1 MKNQPSIIDF
11 VLVLI
16 FILAYSSGIAQNI
29 TFNSENF
36 NQAILSYQ
44 PTQRDGVSD
53 KDFSR
58 GTFYLEQ
65 TAKSSEGN
73 PDNLNAVDYWNITMA
88 FIKLQEPKEHI
99 ALSFQKAADSD
110 PKSLCSVLDAYGEKT
125 LTYLAKHIP
134 ERSKQFYAG
143 CADIL
148 AQEEIFD
155 PVAYAEEQQVDLGLV
170 KLMAEINETDQMYRN
185 EAEVDWSL
193 QTPLDERNMEII
205 DSLYQQHKT
214 YVGKGLVGKKFSS
227 TMWAVIQHSTI
238 EKMEEY
244 LPIVH
249 AGVQAG
255 DLHPTPLK
263 MLIDRI
269 HVIKHGYQFFG
280 SQGGAEIASDE
291 ARAEI
296 EKTYG
301 LK

>member
-1 MKNQPSIIDF
+1 MKNQPSIIDL

-16 FILAYSSGIAQNI
+16 FIMAYTGAFAQNI
-29 TFNSENF
+29 SFTANNF
-36 NQAILSYQ
+36 NAAVLKYQ
-44 PTQRDGVSD
+44 PTQREGVSD
-53 KDFSR
+53 KDFNR

-65 TAKSSEGN
+65 TVKSTAGN
-73 PDNLNAVDYWNITMA
+73 PNNLNAVDYWNITMA
-88 FIKLQEPKEHI
+88 FIKLREPKAHI
-99 ALSFQKAADSD
+99 ELSFQLAADND
-110 PKSLCSVLDAYGEKT
+110 AKSLCSVLEAYGEKT
-125 LTYLAKHIP
+125 LTFLAKHIP
-134 ERSKQFYAG
+134 ELSSHFYAG
-143 CADIL
+143 CAEIL
-148 AQEEIFD
+148 AEEEIFD
-155 PVAYAEEQQVDLGLV
+155 PVVYAEEHQVDLELV
-170 KLMAEINETDQMYRN
+170 RLMVAINETDQMYRN

-193 QTPLDERNMEII
+193 QTPLDERNMKII
-205 DSLYQQHKT
+205 DSLYQQHQA
-214 YVGKGLVGKKFSS
+214 YVGKGLVGEKFSS
-227 TMWAVIQHSTI
+227 TMWAVIQHSTV

-291 ARAEI
+291 EREKI
-296 EKTYG
+296 EQTYG

>member
-1 MKNQPSIIDF
+1 MKKQPSIIDL

-16 FILAYSSGIAQNI
+16 FILAYTSGIAQSI
-29 TFNSENF
+29 TFSSENF
-36 NQAILSYQ
+36 HKAVLSYQ
-44 PTQRDGVSD
+44 PTQREGVSD

-58 GTFYLEQ
+58 GAFYLEQ
-65 TAKSSEGN
+65 TVKSSEGN
-73 PDNLNAVDYWNITMA
+73 PDKLNAVDYWNITMA

-99 ALSFQKAADSD
+99 ALSFQMAADSD
-110 PKSLCSVLDAYGEKT
+110 AKSLCSVLDAYGEKT
-125 LTYLAKHIP
+125 LTFLAKHIP
-134 ERSKQFYAG
+134 ERSRQFYAG
-143 CADIL
+143 CAEIL
-148 AQEEIFD
+148 AEEEVFD
-155 PVAYAEEQQVDLGLV
+155 PVAYAKEHEVDLQLV
-170 KLMAEINETDQMYRN
+170 NLMMGINETDQKYRN

-193 QTPLDERNMEII
+193 QTPLDERNMQII
-205 DSLYQQHKT
+205 DSLYQRHKS
-214 YVGKGLVGKKFSS
+214 YLGKSLVGEKFSS

-269 HVIKHGYQFFG
+269 HAIKYGYQFFG
-280 SQGGAEIASDE
+280 SQGGVDIASDE

-296 EKTYG
+296 EETYG

>member
-1 MKNQPSIIDF
+1 MKKQPSIIDL

-16 FILAYSSGIAQNI
+16 FILAYTSGIAQSI
-29 TFNSENF
+29 PFNSKNF
-36 NQAILSYQ
+36 NEAVLTYQ
-44 PTQRDGVSD
+44 PTQREGVSD

-58 GTFYLEQ
+58 GTFYLAQ
-65 TAKSSEGN
+65 TVKSTEGN

-99 ALSFQKAADSD
+99 ALSFQLAADRD
-110 PKSLCSVLDAYGEKT
+110 AKSLCSVLEAYGEKT
-125 LTYLAKHIP
+125 LTFLAKHIP
-134 ERSKQFYAG
+134 EQSSQFYAG
-143 CADIL
+143 CAEIL
-148 AQEEIFD
+148 AEEEVFD
-155 PVAYAEEQQVDLGLV
+155 PVAYAEEHQLDLELV
-170 KLMAEINETDQMYRN
+170 KLMVEINETDQKYRN

-205 DSLYQQHKT
+205 DSLYQRHKS
-214 YVGKGLVGKKFSS
+214 YVGKSLVGKKFSS
-227 TMWAVIQHSTI
+227 TMWAVIQHSTV

-296 EKTYG
+296 EKAYG

>member
-16 FILAYSSGIAQNI
+16 FIMAYSSGIAQNI
-29 TFNSENF
+29 TFNSDNF
-36 NQAILSYQ
+36 NEAVLTYQ

-65 TAKSSEGN
+65 TVKSTEGN

-99 ALSFQKAADSD
+99 ALSFQMAADSD
-110 PKSLCSVLDAYGEKT
+110 AKSLCSVLEAYGEKT
-125 LTYLAKHIP
+125 LTFLAKHIP
-134 ERSKQFYAG
+134 EQSSQFYAG
-143 CADIL
+143 CAEIL
-148 AQEEIFD
+148 AEEEVFD
-155 PVAYAEEQQVDLGLV
+155 PVAYAKEHQVDLELV
-170 KLMAEINETDQMYRN
+170 KLMVKINETDQMYRD

-205 DSLYQQHKT
+205 DSLYQSHT
-214 YVGKGLVGKKFSS
+214 SYIGKSLVGEKFSS
-227 TMWAVIQHSTI
+227 TMWAVIQHSTV

-280 SQGGAEIASDE
+280 SQGGAEIASDKE
-291 ARAEI
+291 RERI
-296 EKTYG
+296 EQTYG

>member
-1 MKNQPSIIDF
+1 MKKQPSIIDL

-16 FILAYSSGIAQNI
+16 FILAYTSGIAQSI

-36 NQAILSYQ
+36 NEAVLSYQ
-44 PTQRDGVSD
+44 PTQRESVSD

-65 TAKSSEGN
+65 TVKSSEGN

-99 ALSFQKAADSD
+99 ELSFQMAADSD

-125 LTYLAKHIP
+125 LTFLAKHIP
-134 ERSKQFYAG
+134 EQSRQFYAG
-143 CADIL
+143 CAEIL
-148 AQEEIFD
+148 AEEEVFD
-155 PVAYAEEQQVDLGLV
+155 PVAYAEEQKVDLELV
-170 KLMAEINETDQMYRN
+170 KLMVEINETDQMYRN

-205 DSLYQQHKT
+205 DSLYQSHKS
-214 YVGKGLVGKKFSS
+214 YIGKSLVGEKFSS

-244 LPIVH
+244 LPLVH

-280 SQGGAEIASDE
+280 SQGGAEIASDKE
-291 ARAEI
+291 REKI
-296 EKTYG
+296 EQTYG